1 MINKKTEKENI
12 NKNSFYY
19 KLMNDS
25 NCKYFQIRTKIN
37 RIIFFLTLPIT
48 FYIVFLFFF
57 YYPIIYVTHIFT
69 LPINRFSFQVA
80 NYDITSRILTLCD
93 DVRLGK
99 TSIAYSLR
107 NMMFKQ
113 YNHIIKTN
121 NPKTYESIGTFYNIH
136 RDFIKLTNSYNNA
149 GDSKLYLQYKEKYLS
164 TVSNILKDYT
174 NRNITKNHFLSV
186 YNTHSRSTPRIY
198 IPNRITFYVELA
210 YSFFIYTPYENTDK
224 YLEKLKEIFYNFD
237 TVLEQEN
244 SQQSY
249 NLEKFNQ
256 KQNIEIYK
264 LYYPQFIY
272 NYSTKI
278 IRMESELHPDTLCQN
293 TYIISKYHSIQDIYS
308 NDYINNLLATKCRK

>member
-1 MINKKTEKENI
+1 MKNKKIEKEDI

-19 KLMNDS
+19 KLMHDS
-25 NCKYFQIRTKIN
+25 NCEYFQIRTKIN
-37 RIIFFLTLPIT
+37 RTIFFLTLPIT

-99 TSIAYSLR
+99 TPIAYSLR

-113 YNHIIKTN
+113 YDHIIETN
-121 NPKTYESIGTFYNIH
+121 SPNVYESIGTFYNIH

-149 GDSKLYLQYKEKYLS
+149 DDSKLYLQYKEKYLS

-174 NRNITKNHFLSV
+174 NRNSV
-186 YNTHSRSTPRIY
+186 IN
-198 IPNRITFYVELA
+198 
-210 YSFFIYTPYENTDK
+210 
-224 YLEKLKEIFYNFD
+224 YLEELKEIFYNFD

-244 SQQSY
+244 SQKSY

-256 KQNIEIYK
+256 EQNLEIYK

-278 IRMESELHPDTLCQN
+278 IFMDSELHPGTLCQN